1 MLILLPLLLLILTAL
16 ALVILRLARPNFKYS
31 WLIASGG
38 AILALIAVF
47 LWQLRLP
54 QTLALPAWQL
64 QAFFYYSPTWLAD
77 SVSWPYA
84 LSLTALALAIILTS
98 VVRTN
103 VNPMAWARTFMLT
116 ALGLLAVTAENPL
129 ALVLAWTALDLTELV
144 TTLLSV
150 EGESQSEGVVVA
162 FAARLAGTGLVIWAS
177 ILSVTSGT
185 SLSFI
190 NVPARAG
197 IYFLLAAGLRLGVLP
212 LHLPYRHENT
222 LRRGFGSSLRLV
234 SAASSLVLL
243 ARIPASAVNASLTP
257 YLLTL
262 AALAALYAGWMW
274 IRASD
279 ELTGRPYWM
288 LGMASLAVAASLR
301 ANPTGSIAWGIA
313 LLLGGGYL
321 FLNSARQRSLIWLSL
336 FALWGLTALPFSLTA
351 SGWTMRSTYS
361 GGMQISALFWIL
373 FLPAQAL
380 LLAGFFRHSSN
391 VGETSLESQLPWVK
405 VIYPLGLLLL
415 PLSQVLLGLWGWE
428 GARQVGIWWAA
439 LTALVLSAGLAW
451 LAIKVLTRLTIPGAT
466 SRWGDVLR
474 LNWLYRAAWAIYRSL
489 GQVSQVITST
499 LEGDGGVIWSFILL
513 LLALSLLIS
522 GIR

>member
-1 MLILLPLLLLILTAL
+1 
-16 ALVILRLARPNFKYS
+16 
-31 WLIASGG
+31 
-38 AILALIAVF
+38 
-47 LWQLRLP
+47 
-54 QTLALPAWQL
+54 
-64 QAFFYYSPTWLAD
+64 
-77 SVSWPYA
+77 
-84 LSLTALALAIILTS
+84 
-98 VVRTN
+98 
-103 VNPMAWARTFMLT
+103 
-116 ALGLLAVTAENPL
+116 
-129 ALVLAWTALDLTELV
+129 
-144 TTLLSV
+144 
-150 EGESQSEGVVVA
+150 
-162 FAARLAGTGLVIWAS
+162 
-177 ILSVTSGT
+177 
-185 SLSFI
+185 LSFS
-190 NVPARAG
+190 NFPDRAG
-197 IYFLLAAGLRLGVLP
+197 IYLLLAAGLRLGVLP

-257 YLLTL
+257 FLLTL

-279 ELTGRPYWM
+279 ELTGRPYWL

-351 SGWTMRSTYS
+351 SGWSS
-361 GGMQISALFWIL
+361 GTQISAFFWIL

-405 VIYPLGLLLL
+405 VIYLLGLLLL
-415 PLSQVLLGLWGWE
+415 PLSQVLLGLWGWD
-428 GARQVGIWWAA
+428 GARQVGVWWAA
-439 LTALVLSAGLAW
+439 LTALALSAGLAW
-451 LAIKVLTRLTIPGAT
+451 LSTKVLTRLTKPGAT
-466 SRWGDVLR
+466 SRWDDVLR
-474 LNWLYRAAWAIYRSL
+474 LDWLYRAAWGMYRSL
-489 GQVSQVITST
+489 GQVSQIITST
-499 LEGDGGVIWSFILL
+499 LEGDGGLIWSFIIL
-513 LLALSLLIS
+513 LLALSLLIP

>member
-1 MLILLPLLLLILTAL
+1 MLILLPILLLILTAL
-16 ALVILRLARPNFKYS
+16 TLSILRLARPNFKYS

-38 AILALIAVF
+38 AILALIAMF
-47 LWQLRLP
+47 LWQLHLP

-84 LSLTALALAIILTS
+84 LSLTALALAIVLTS
-98 VVRTN
+98 VVRAN
-103 VNPMAWARTFMLT
+103 ANPMAWAGMFMLT
-116 ALGLLAVTAENPL
+116 ALGLLAVTAENPIT
-129 ALVLAWTALDLTELV
+129 LVLAWTAIDLMELV
-144 TTLLSV
+144 SMLLSV
-150 EGESQSEGVVVA
+150 EREEQSEGVVVA
-162 FAARLAGTGLVIWAS
+162 FAARLTGTGLVIWAS

-185 SLSFI
+185 WLSFSNI
-190 NVPARAG
+190 PAQAG
-197 IYFLLAAGLRLGVLP
+197 IYLLLASGLRLGVLP

-274 IRASD
+274 LRASD

-313 LLLGGGYL
+313 LLLGGAYL
-321 FLNSARQRSLIWLSL
+321 FLNSTRQRSLIWLSL
-336 FALWGLTALPFSLTA
+336 FTLWGLTALPFSLTA
-351 SGWTMRSTYS
+351 SGWSS
-361 GGMQISALFWIL
+361 GTQISALFWIL

-405 VIYPLGLLLL
+405 VIYQLGLLLL

-439 LTALVLSAGLAW
+439 LTALLLSAGLAW
-451 LAIKVLTRLTIPGAT
+451 LAIMVLTRLTMPGAT

-474 LNWLYRAAWAIYRSL
+474 LNWLYRAAWGTYRSL
-489 GQVSQVITST
+489 GQVSQVVTST
-499 LEGDGGVIWSFILL
+499 LEGDGGVIWSFIIL

-522 GIR
+522 GTR

>member
-1 MLILLPLLLLILTAL
+1 MLILLPILLLIVTAL
-16 ALVILRLARPNFKYS
+16 TLVILRLARPNFKYN
-31 WLIASGG
+31 WLIAGGG
-38 AILALIAVF
+38 AILALIAVL

-64 QAFFYYSPTWLAD
+64 QAFFHYSPTWLAD

-84 LSLTALALAIILTS
+84 LSLTVLALAIVLTS
-98 VVRTN
+98 VVRAN
-103 VNPMAWARTFMLT
+103 VNPMTWAGMFMLT

-129 ALVLAWTALDLTELV
+129 TLVLAWTAIDLMELV
-144 TTLLSV
+144 SMLLSV
-150 EGESQSEGVVVA
+150 ESEEQSEGVVVA

-177 ILSVTSGT
+177 ILSVSSGT
-185 SLSFI
+185 LLSFS
-190 NVPARAG
+190 NFPDRAG
-197 IYFLLAAGLRLGVLP
+197 IYLLLAAGLRLGVLP

-257 YLLTL
+257 FLLTL

-279 ELTGRPYWM
+279 ELTGRPYWL

-351 SGWTMRSTYS
+351 SGWSS
-361 GGMQISALFWIL
+361 GTQISAFFWIL

-405 VIYPLGLLLL
+405 VIYLLGLLLL
-415 PLSQVLLGLWGWE
+415 PLSQVLLGLWGWD
-428 GARQVGIWWAA
+428 GARQVGVWWAA
-439 LTALVLSAGLAW
+439 LTALALSAGLAW
-451 LAIKVLTRLTIPGAT
+451 LSTKVLTRLTRPGAT
-466 SRWGDVLR
+466 SRWDDVLR
-474 LNWLYRAAWAIYRSL
+474 LDWLYRAAWGMYRSL
-489 GQVSQVITST
+489 GQVSQIITST
-499 LEGDGGVIWSFILL
+499 LEGDGGLIWSFIIL
-513 LLALSLLIS
+513 LLALSLLIP